1 MANQSTLQ
9 NSKLSIVK
17 RANLTAPSFIP
28 RYTVRLVPDSR
39 RASPLKFGASVT
51 FYAGAGFAA
60 MTLLGLLLPQ
70 LRRHN

>member
-1 MANQSTLQ
+1 MGLDMYAYKTKEN
-9 NSKLSIVK
+9 
-17 RANLTAPSFIP
+17 IP
-28 RYTVRLVPDSR
+28 PVNFKEPEDAGLLWD
-39 RASPLKFGASVT
+39 KFGASVT